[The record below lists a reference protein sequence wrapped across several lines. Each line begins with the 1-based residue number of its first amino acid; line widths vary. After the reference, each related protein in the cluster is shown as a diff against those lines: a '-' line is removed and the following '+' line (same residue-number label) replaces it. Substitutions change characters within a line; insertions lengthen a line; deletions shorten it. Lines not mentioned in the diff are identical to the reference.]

1 MEETNALDIIIACIV
16 VFVALIGLIMV
27 LIKAAKKVEPE
38 DDECGPVGC
47 THCPSITTCTHAA
60 ALEHRRKRKDPSE
73 NS

>member
-1 MEETNALDIIIACIV
+1 MEEPSALDIIIVCLV

-47 THCPSITTCTHAA
+47 SHCPSITTCTNAA
-60 ALEHRRKRKDPSE
+60 ALEHRRKRKQPEKKS
-73 NS
+73 